1 MPLTRQFRTAF
12 AFSGLRARKASRKGG
27 ARESSAASYE
37 RKRLARYY
45 DEPGRAEEIRIELQK
60 GSYPPEF

>member
-1 MPLTRQFRTAF
+1 
-12 AFSGLRARKASRKGG
+12 LRARKASRKGG